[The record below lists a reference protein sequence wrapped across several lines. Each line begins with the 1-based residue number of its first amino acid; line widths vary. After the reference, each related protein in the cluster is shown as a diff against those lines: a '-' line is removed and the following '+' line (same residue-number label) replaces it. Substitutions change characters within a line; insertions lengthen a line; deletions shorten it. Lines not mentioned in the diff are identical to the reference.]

1 MGRMET
7 NFLNTWV
14 NAPLVWSDYID
25 YVFFIWRDI
34 EEKLKFYLED
44 LNKYHPNINSL
55 LSQIK
60 NQSIF

>member
-1 MGRMET
+1 MGRIET

-25 YVFFIWRDI
+25 YVCFIWRDI